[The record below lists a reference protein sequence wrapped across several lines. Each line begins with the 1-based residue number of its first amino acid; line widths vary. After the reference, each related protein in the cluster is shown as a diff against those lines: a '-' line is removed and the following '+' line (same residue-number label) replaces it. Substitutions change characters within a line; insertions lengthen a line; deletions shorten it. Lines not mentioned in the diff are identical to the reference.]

1 MNPHYCIQFQI
12 NDDKPRRVFEA
23 FDVKYVNIAKSESIY
38 VVRHCFMEQDLRPIY
53 AWPEHNMDGRSN
65 RQRRIQAAIQAQL
78 KAEAAAKAANE
89 INADGSVDADE
100 ESSHAMRRNSSE
112 SLK

>member
-1 MNPHYCIQFQI
+1 MVFQI

-23 FDVKYVNIAKSESIY
+23 FDVKYINIAKSESFH
-38 VVRHCFMEQDLRPIY
+38 VVRHRFMEQDLRPLY
-53 AWPEHNMDGRSN
+53 AWPESNTDGRSN

-78 KAEAAAKAANE
+78 QAEAAAKAAKE
-89 INADGSVDADE
+89 ASVDGSVDDADE
-100 ESSHAMRRNSSE
+100 EGSHALRRNSSE